1 MDFLSFQLVIGGS
14 MSKYTLPIIQ
24 LFKSESRRGLLRFAL
39 QEADPDIWYTKSDLA
54 DIVGYSTESI
64 RKNVG
69 ARESGTEEFRPGPL
83 IEFGVFDFKDSNA
96 PIPHYRV
103 ADTEVME
110 MLNVFPGDINT
121 LFELM
126 GLTARQKLVDFFL
139 DHAESGTSYSKNELS
154 KQSEAS
160 YQGVQR
166 NIDYLVDVG
175 IVEEV
180 EGTRATEYQR
190 NEDSELLKYLEVL
203 NGLLVETFYERTDS

>member
-1 MDFLSFQLVIGGS
+1 MGSLSFQTGSGGL

-39 QEADPDIWYTKSDLA
+39 EEADPEIWYTKKDLS

-64 RKNVG
+64 RKNLG
-69 ARESGTEEFRPGPL
+69 ARDSQTEEFRPGPL
-83 IEFGVFDFKDSNA
+83 VEFGVYDFKDSEA

-103 ADTEVME
+103 AETEVIE
-110 MLNVFPGDINT
+110 MLRVFPGDLNT

-139 DHAESGTSYSKNELS
+139 DQAESGVSYSQNELS

-166 NIDYLVDVG
+166 NIDFLVDVR

-180 EGTRATEYQR
+180 EGKRGAEYQR
-190 NEDSELLKYLEVL
+190 NDESELLQYMEVL
-203 NGLLVETFYERTDS
+203 NGLLVETFHNRTE